1 MYSVRSMLRFA
12 IGTATLGLSFPACAA
27 DVDMPYTKAAL
38 LPPNSWAGFY
48 VGGNLGGVLGVETA
62 ATPFGTF
69 ASNPSGI
76 LGGGQLGYNFVLSP
90 NWLLGFEGEF
100 DWTSAQGNLIV
111 PTEMTTAT
119 ISSQYNWYA
128 AFNSRLG
135 LSQGAWLYYLKAGAA
150 WINANYQVTNGSTSD
165 NLSSTR
171 PGWIVGVGVEYMFP
185 RGWSAKLEYDYLDF
199 GNQNQVLPNVGS
211 TASFSTQV
219 HEVKLGLNY
228 HWSP

>member
-12 IGTATLGLSFPACAA
+12 IGAATLGPGFPACAA
-27 DVDMPYTKAAL
+27 DVDMPYTKAPL

-48 VGGNLGGVLGVETA
+48 VGGNLGGVLGVESA

-76 LGGGQLGYNFVLSP
+76 LGGGQLGYNFLLSS
-90 NWLLGFEGEF
+90 NWLLGIEGEF
-100 DWTSAQGNLIV
+100 DWTSARGNLIV

-119 ISSQYNWYA
+119 INSQHNWYA
-128 AFNSRLG
+128 TFNSRLG

-165 NLSSTR
+165 NLLSTR
-171 PGWIVGVGVEYMFP
+171 PGWTVGVGVEYMFP
-185 RGWSAKLEYDYLDF
+185 RGWSAKFEYDYLDF

-211 TASFSTQV
+211 TAGFSAQV